1 MTLVLEPSD
10 QAARERIRTGLD
22 QTLFVE
28 AGAGTGKTTALV
40 CRVGELVVTGT
51 AGLPRELAAITFT
64 EAAAAELRDKVREQ
78 LEDDTQRLDLSDVE
92 RARVRAFLADID
104 EVTVTT
110 LHGFASRLLGE
121 FPLEAGLPPGFEVED
136 DTSASVRFDRRWDDL
151 VDDLHADPALRPALA
166 RGLALRLPLK
176 RLAEVAR
183 VFDDNWDRL
192 GPPRAPTEL
201 AAVDIAP
208 ILSALDDALAEASA
222 CRDPDDKLLDH
233 LEHLARPV
241 RRELALLAE
250 LDDADALLA
259 ALVRSERLSS
269 SNGTQ
274 GAWGDRKDVVA
285 EALKVAEQ
293 ARLDLVHDH
302 RQEVVEVLVDRLRR
316 FALDGAED
324 RRHRGQ
330 VSYHDLL
337 VRARDVLRSDR
348 EVRTALAGRY
358 RHLLIDEFQD
368 TDPIQIEIAALL
380 AGADPSLPPGDWD
393 EIEVVPGKLF
403 FVGDPKQSI
412 YRFRRADIALYAR
425 AHQAFDAEVVRLVE
439 NFRSVPDVLAW
450 VNQVFGEIIADDGD
464 AQPAYVD
471 LSPHRADHDG
481 PPAVIVVGGPAEGG
495 SIGDLREVE
504 ATELARLI
512 RRMRAERWEVG
523 RTERAP
529 LRYDDVALLVPT
541 RTPLAQIERALEAD
555 GIPYRIESRSLIFRT
570 DEVRE
575 LLAVLAA
582 VDDPADQVALVT
594 ALRSPGLA
602 CSDAELAQWRLGG
615 GAWDLRHEPPP
626 GFEDHA
632 VARAFAHLA
641 ELHEARDWLPVSD
654 LVARVVRE
662 RRLVELTL
670 ARRRPRDHWRR
681 YRFLT
686 DAARAFVEVGGT
698 SLVEF
703 VAWVTAQAD
712 EGADRLETVVRE
724 ADDDAVRIM
733 TVHGSKG
740 LEFPV
745 VVLAG
750 LNAERDN
757 RHPIVA
763 WGADGPEV
771 RFGNANQG
779 YWETAGYDVVRQ
791 ADKRFDEAEQ
801 RRLLYVAAT
810 RAQDHLVVSL
820 HHRPGNTPSHASLLY
835 GQCDACAGLYEQL
848 ADAEPLLVDADGAP
862 TPSGP
867 VEPDDAATRWVAARA
882 ALLDRVR
889 ASGVVTPSGLDHD
902 EEVPRAEEDR
912 RVPGRGEGGTARGR
926 AVHAVLQSVTLPG
939 AADLDALAALHAADE
954 GLAGRDQEVA
964 ALARSVLATGVLARA
979 GSAPRSWRE
988 LAVVTE
994 VDGRLVE
1001 GFVDLAFERD
1011 DGALV
1016 VVDYKTDLEVAPDR
1030 YRRQVAAY
1038 ALALTRI
1045 TGREVAE
1052 GWLVFARPDG
1062 AVEHQLPD
1070 LPAAVA
1076 EVEAL
1081 LQA

>member
-1 MTLVLEPSD
+1 VTVLLEPSD
-10 QAARERIRTGLD
+10 QAARELIRTGLD

-40 CRVGELVVTGT
+40 RRVGELVVTGRVT
-51 AGLPRELAAITFT
+51 QPRELAAITFT
-64 EAAAAELRDKVREQ
+64 EAAAAELRDRVREE
-78 LEDDTQRLDLSDVE
+78 LEADAQRLDLTDDE
-92 RARVRAFLADID
+92 RGRVRAFLADID

-136 DTSASVRFDRRWDDL
+136 EIEASVRFDRRWDDL
-151 VDDLHADPALRPALA
+151 VDDLHADPWLQVVLA
-166 RGLALRLPLK
+166 RGLALRLPLH
-176 RLAEVAR
+176 RLREVADA
-183 VFDDNWDRL
+183 FDDNWDRL
-192 GPPRAPTEL
+192 GSARGPDGLPPVDVAPVL
-201 AAVDIAP
+201 DGLDAALRQAP
-208 ILSALDDALAEASA
+208 E
-222 CRDPDDKLLDH
+222 CCDPGDKLLDH
-233 LEHLARPV
+233 LTHLVAPV
-241 RRELALLAE
+241 RRELVLLAE
-250 LDDADALLA
+250 LDDPDALLTS
-259 ALVRSERLSS
+259 LVRSERLSCTL
-269 SNGTQ
+269 GTKD
-274 GAWGDRKDVVA
+274 AWGDAKAGVA
-285 EALKVAEQ
+285 DALAAAEE
-293 ARLDLVHDH
+293 ARLELIHDQ
-302 RQEVVEVLVDRLRR
+302 RQAVVEVLADRIRT
-316 FALDGAED
+316 FALEGAEG
-324 RRHRGQ
+324 RRRRGQ

-337 VRARDVLRSDR
+337 VRARDLLRNDAG
-348 EVRTALAGRY
+348 VRTALAGRY

-368 TDPIQIEIAALL
+368 TDPLQIEIAALL
-380 AGADPSLPPGDWD
+380 AGAHPDAQPGDWD

-425 AHQAFDAEVVRLVE
+425 AHQAFAAEVVRLVE
-439 NFRSVPDVLAW
+439 NFRSVPDVLSW

-471 LSPHRADHDG
+471 LAPHRADHDG
-481 PPAVIVVGGPAEGG
+481 PPAVIVIGGPTEEG
-495 SIGDLREVE
+495 SIGDLREAE
-504 ATELARLI
+504 ATELAALV
-512 RRMRAERWEVG
+512 RRMRAERWMVG
-523 RTERAP
+523 REQRAP

-541 RTPLAQIERALEAD
+541 RTPLAQIERALEAE

-575 LLAVLAA
+575 LLAILAA

-602 CSDAELAQWRLGG
+602 CSDADLATWRLAG
-615 GAWDLRHEPPP
+615 GAWDVRLLPPE
-626 GFEDHA
+626 GLEDHP
-632 VARAFAHLA
+632 VARAFAHLVQ
-641 ELHEARDWLPVSD
+641 LHEARDWLPVSD

-698 SLVEF
+698 SLAEF
-703 VAWVTAQAD
+703 VAWVSAQA
-712 EGADRLETVVRE
+712 EGGADRIETVVRE

-757 RHPIVA
+757 RHPVVA
-763 WGADGPEV
+763 WGAAGPEV
-771 RFGNANQG
+771 RFGSAGQG
-779 YWETAGYDVVRQ
+779 YWETAGYEAVRQ

-820 HHRPGNTPSHASLLY
+820 HHRAGKPSHAALLHER
-835 GQCDACAGLYEQL
+835 CDACPGLSAQLAEAEQL
-848 ADAEPLLVDADGAP
+848 VLDPDTA
-862 TPSGP
+862 PSGAP
-867 VEPDDAATRWVAARA
+867 VEPDDAADRWAEARA
-882 ALLDRVR
+882 ALLDRLR
-889 ASGVVTPSGLDHD
+889 ASGVVTPSGLSHD
-902 EEVPRAEEDR
+902 VTVPRAEEDQ

-926 AVHAVLQSVTLPG
+926 AVHAVLQSVTLPD
-939 AADLDALAALHAADE
+939 AADLDSLAGLHAAEE
-954 GLAGRDQEVA
+954 GLVGREAEVA
-964 ALARSVLATGVLARA
+964 ALARSVLATEVLRRA
-979 GSAPRSWRE
+979 AAAPRCWRE

-1001 GFVDLAFERD
+1001 GFVDLVFERD
-1011 DGALV
+1011 DGRLV
-1016 VVDYKTDLEVAPDR
+1016 VVDYKTDLDVAPDR
-1030 YRRQVAAY
+1030 YRPQVAAY
-1038 ALALTRI
+1038 ALAVARA
-1045 TGREVAE
+1045 TGREVVE
-1052 GWLVFARPDG
+1052 GWLVFAHPDG
-1062 AVEHQLPD
+1062 AVEHQLTD

-1076 EVEAL
+1076 GVEAL
-1081 LQA
+1081 LRSGS